1 MTSEADAHAEL
12 RLWLVDYLITN
23 LSCDPAE
30 IDPDAPF
37 NELGVG
43 SRDAVVLSG
52 ELSEHLGQPVSP
64 VDFWQNPTINALA
77 TALLTALVHSASS
90 RTPREVGAQT
100 ASARARHGQDPCRPG
115 LIRRPQPGA
124 ASNQTTQRQSQT

>member
-12 RLWLVDYLITN
+12 RNWLVDYLITN
-23 LSCDPAE
+23 LACDPAE
-30 IDPDAPF
+30 IDLDAPF

-77 TALLTALVHSASS
+77 AALLTPEAE
-90 RTPREVGAQT
+90 TVGT
-100 ASARARHGQDPCRPG
+100 V
-115 LIRRPQPGA
+115 PGA
-124 ASNQTTQRQSQT
+124 TVGSMHEPIAIIGVGCRLRGDIH

>member
-1 MTSEADAHAEL
+1 MTPGADAHAEL
-12 RLWLVDYLITN
+12 RLWLVDYLVTN

-52 ELSEHLGQPVSP
+52 ELSEHLGRPVSP

-77 TALLTALVHSASS
+77 TALLAPEA
-90 RTPREVGAQT
+90 E
-100 ASARARHGQDPCRPG
+100 PG
-115 LIRRPQPGA
+115 VRR
-124 ASNQTTQRQSQT
+124 RVRRMVR